1 MINMKKCKRCGEL
14 FDIDTSQD
22 WCPECRKPNK
32 LNEEKEYEIYNKQVM
47 KKEDYLQNLKQLV
60 IKKSKMK

>member
-1 MINMKKCKRCGEL
+1 MINLKKCKKCGEL

-32 LNEEKEYEIYNKQVM
+32 LNEEKEYEIYNKQ
-47 KKEDYLQNLKQLV
+47 
-60 IKKSKMK
+60 